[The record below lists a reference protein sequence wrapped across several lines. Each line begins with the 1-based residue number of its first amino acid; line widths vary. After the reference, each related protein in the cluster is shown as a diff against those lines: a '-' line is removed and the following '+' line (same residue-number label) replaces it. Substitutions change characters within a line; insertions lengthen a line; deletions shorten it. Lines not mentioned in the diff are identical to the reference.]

1 MDQLTNI
8 PLFEELDSELSEKY
22 SARCIW
28 REYSANE
35 LVIDHKDQS
44 DDVRFVLTGLVRII
58 IRVSAGREV
67 ILNDARPGDFFGE
80 LSAIDGSARSANVT
94 AITRSRM
101 CIVPASVF
109 MEILDV
115 SPSANRIVLRK
126 MASDIR
132 RLSNRLSEY
141 SFLQAR
147 HRLYAELI
155 RLSGPRSGHPGQ
167 RSISPPPIQ
176 REIADRIA
184 SRREVVSRE
193 MKSLERDGCIEK
205 TRGAL
210 ILTNVDEINRR
221 ITEGWNG

>member
-1 MDQLTNI
+1 MDRLLDI
-8 PLFEELDSELSEKY
+8 PLFQGLNDAQSDKFSE
-22 SARCIW
+22 RCVW

-35 LVIDHKDQS
+35 LVIDHNDNS
-44 DDVRFVLTGLVRII
+44 NDVRFILTGIVRII

-67 ILNDARPGDFFGE
+67 ILNDAKSGDFFGE
-80 LSAIDGSARSANVT
+80 LSAIDGNARSANVT

-101 CIVPASVF
+101 CIMPGPVF
-109 MEILDV
+109 MEILDA
-115 SPSANRIVLRK
+115 SPKVNRIVLRK
-126 MASDIR
+126 LTDDVR

-147 HRLYAELI
+147 HRLYAELL
-155 RLSGPRSGHPGQ
+155 RLSSPRADHPGQ
-167 RSISPPPIQ
+167 RAISPPPIQ

-193 MKSLERDGCIEK
+193 MKSLERDNCLEK

-210 ILTNVDEINRR
+210 VITNVGELNRR
-221 ITEGWNG
+221 IMEGWNE